1 VHSLL
6 TIAAHHLG
14 DLSFTLHVTAVVCM
28 CCAVRHHNK
37 KHTIICVRKAHNK
50 YPAYAHDI
58 CVRRAHIYKICIN
71 MNTVLASVSVSVSS
85 TYIMDREIDRSIL
98 SYPIPSYPMQS
109 YPILSC
115 AIQSCAIQ
123 SYPILSYSHP
133 SVSYRILSY
142 PILSYLSYP
151 IVSILS

>member
-1 VHSLL
+1 MCC
-6 TIAAHHLG
+6 IAAHHLG

-98 SYPIPSYPMQS
+98 SYPILSYAILSYPILCYPILCYPIIS
-109 YPILSC
+109 YPILSSPFC
-115 AIQSCAIQ
+115 
-123 SYPILSYSHP
+123 
-133 SVSYRILSY
+133 ILSY
-142 PILSYLSYP
+142 PILSYPILSILSYP
-151 IVSILS
+151 SLSILS